1 MRSTGIWALAL
12 TSLLSTQA
20 FAVELPGKGVT
31 VKPLQSTIAEESEG
45 NIIRSHVFFCKSQPC
60 ACTNMCS
67 HNSMTA
73 KKANIHTKKVH
84 TSTLSF

>member
-31 VKPLQSTIAEESEG
+31 VKPLQSTE
-45 NIIRSHVFFCKSQPC
+45 RSP
-60 ACTNMCS
+60 
-67 HNSMTA
+67 HNFP
-73 KKANIHTKKVH
+73 KA
-84 TSTLSF
+84 